1 MNKKTQFILYPL
13 FFAIATF
20 AFFWLLAKLDSHHV
34 ANNYVIISEILYVI
48 SVCIF
53 LFFILINKDTEQNG
67 EDTIRLG
74 DKSLMAR
81 LLDNLPVGVLLLDEK
96 GNIADVNKAATKIY
110 GYSKNQLL
118 NKTVSQLAPEWEE
131 TRVSYILNRV
141 LMNRYKSV
149 SESWQQ
155 MTADGR
161 IIDLKVW
168 IEPLSTEGATIITL
182 VLADISTQKQM
193 ENELLLSLEE
203 LDSFIYRAA
212 QDLRAPLTQIS
223 GVCKLVKAEKK
234 IGDLNALAYFEL
246 VANASA
252 RMEYTIS
259 KLLIFNNLK
268 NKMPEMQRI
277 NVLALVS
284 RVIEEVQLDKRL
296 DITLL
301 IEVSPQLDI
310 LSDEVL
316 IGVILRNLLE
326 NAITYRD
333 SSYRNAYIRIA
344 AIQKNG
350 NLIIR
355 INDNGIGIPKE
366 AIPHLF
372 KNSYKGVNLMQGTG
386 MGLYVSQMA
395 ANKLGGRIEL
405 VSSRPGETEFMVT
418 LPLQS
423 DTAAQKKMPVKEN
436 HPSKK

>member
-1 MNKKTQFILYPL
+1 
-13 FFAIATF
+13 
-20 AFFWLLAKLDSHHV
+20 
-34 ANNYVIISEILYVI
+34 
-48 SVCIF
+48 
-53 LFFILINKDTEQNG
+53 
-67 EDTIRLG
+67 
-74 DKSLMAR
+74 
-81 LLDNLPVGVLLLDEK
+81 
-96 GNIADVNKAATKIY
+96 
-110 GYSKNQLL
+110 
-118 NKTVSQLAPEWEE
+118 
-131 TRVSYILNRV
+131 
-141 LMNRYKSV
+141 
-149 SESWQQ
+149 